1 MSRYIKDLP
10 LLMGLADWQMGE
22 APTERMTDAER
33 HDAEIVYNTIDKV
46 IKGIDAQPSADVV
59 EVVRCKDCKW
69 WDIADD
75 EDMKECINN
84 GGYWKADEFC
94 SDAERRTDDLG

>member
-59 EVVRCKDCKW
+59 EVVRCKDCKFS
-69 WDIADD
+69 DYVFDSAN
-75 EDMKECINN
+75 CTCNN
-84 GGYWKADEFC
+84 ITA
-94 SDAERRTDDLG
+94 